1 MSYSQERASGKH
13 RGSSINGGQDLA
25 GHDRGPMSPKPS
37 SPSEEP
43 DSKILMSYCGG
54 SLPVNYFK
62 LPASPIAKISSMELL
77 TEMKWLTVRGEEVN
91 CETKESEQ
99 SDIRASVGAWL
110 ERSFNQIL
118 EKKPSACFLNCS
130 KRYRESKEVEEKREK
145 IKELREIGKFPD
157 GLFYPTGRRLV
168 EHVTGTLIQGQQQ
181 HLKCWL
187 RRRRLEEEKKF
198 LLILD
203 DVWDKINLAI
213 LGVPDPEVHKGYKI
227 ILTSR
232 RKQVCRSMITDV
244 EIKMELLN
252 DEEAWQ
258 LFSQKAGDVAHEK
271 EIRPFAEAIAR
282 EGRGLPL
289 AITIMGASM
298 RGKTKVEL
306 WDNALKEL
314 QRSMPSG
321 DDIEAEVYH
330 RLKWSYDSLKGTV
343 KMHDVVRDVAI
354 WIASS
359 SEDGCKS
366 LVRSGIGLSEISVR
380 ELSNSDNLKR
390 VFFMNN
396 EITRLPDCMIQCSEV
411 STLLLQGNRA
421 LDTVPEKFLLGFK
434 ALRVLNLSRTHIQSL
449 PHSLLQLSDLRAL
462 LLGSCGSLEELPPLE
477 SLRKLQKLDLSY
489 TRITKLPTDMEKPER
504 AKAIRHIQHGEEGG
518 QATFEELRSLERLR
532 DLSITLNR
540 IPCDKSEDLSWIN
553 RLRRFH
559 FHIIQANGTLRTH
572 DKRSNIQGLD
582 LSRESIGWY
591 WGNSSSLH
599 LDLCQGLTE
608 MLEDFI
614 KSDTSFANLKSL
626 TISNCLTSLGRG
638 GGCVARSDLL
648 PNLEELRLWNVGNLK
663 SISELASHLRL
674 KFRGLKSI
682 EVKNCNQ
689 MKYLL
694 SCGDFNRTLP
704 NLEVINVRRCG
715 ILDELFNYESR
726 QNMAPDPIV
735 PNLQKVT
742 LMRLPKLITLCRHK
756 EIWSCLEQVEV
767 VRCNELRRL
776 PFTNQNAATIKEI
789 RGDSQWWNALEWD
802 DDQTKSSLLPSF
814 HPS

>member
-1 MSYSQERASGKH
+1 MEVTELKYRTRQRLDADPLIFRTLRASNPC
-13 RGSSINGGQDLA
+13 R
-25 GHDRGPMSPKPS
+25 
-37 SPSEEP
+37 
-43 DSKILMSYCGG
+43 
-54 SLPVNYFK
+54 K
-62 LPASPIAKISSMELL
+62 LSG
-77 TEMKWLTVRGEEVN
+77 TV
-91 CETKESEQ
+91 S
-99 SDIRASVGAWL
+99 
-110 ERSFNQIL
+110 
-118 EKKPSACFLNCS
+118 
-130 KRYRESKEVEEKREK
+130 
-145 IKELREIGKFPD
+145 
-157 GLFYPTGRRLV
+157 
-168 EHVTGTLIQGQQQ
+168 
-181 HLKCWL
+181 
-187 RRRRLEEEKKF
+187 RRRLPCSSKVEAFEHC
-198 LLILD
+198 I
-203 DVWDKINLAI
+203 
-213 LGVPDPEVHKGYKI
+213 
-227 ILTSR
+227 T
-232 RKQVCRSMITDV
+232 RS
-244 EIKMELLN
+244 
-252 DEEAWQ
+252 
-258 LFSQKAGDVAHEK
+258 
-271 EIRPFAEAIAR
+271 EAIAR
-282 EGRGLPL
+282 EGCGLPL
-289 AITIMGASM
+289 AITIMGAM

-306 WDNALKEL
+306 GDNALKEL

-330 RLKWSYDSLKGTV
+330 RLKWSYDSLKDGVREGTV

-380 ELSNSDNLKR
+380 EYLSNSDNLKR
-390 VFFMNN
+390 VSFMNN
-396 EITRLPDCMIQCSEV
+396 EITRLPDCMIQCSEA

-434 ALRVLNLSRTHIQSL
+434 ALRVLNLSGTHIQSL

-489 TRITKLPTDMEKPER
+489 TRITKLPTEMENLSELRER
-504 AKAIRHIQHGEEGG
+504 KDG

-559 FHIIQANGTLRTH
+559 FHIIQANSTLRTH

-648 PNLEELRLWNVGNLK
+648 TNLEELRLWNVSNLK

-715 ILDELFNYESR
+715 ILDELFNYESG

-735 PNLQKVT
+735 PNLKKVT

-767 VRCNELRRL
+767 VGCNELRRL
-776 PFTNQNAATIKEI
+776 PFTNQNAGTIKEI
-789 RGDSQWWNALEWD
+789 RGDSQWWNALEYWD

>member
-1 MSYSQERASGKH
+1 MY
-13 RGSSINGGQDLA
+13 
-25 GHDRGPMSPKPS
+25 
-37 SPSEEP
+37 
-43 DSKILMSYCGG
+43 
-54 SLPVNYFK
+54 
-62 LPASPIAKISSMELL
+62 ELK
-77 TEMKWLTVRGEEVN
+77 T
-91 CETKESEQ
+91 
-99 SDIRASVGAWL
+99 
-110 ERSFNQIL
+110 
-118 EKKPSACFLNCS
+118 
-130 KRYRESKEVEEKREK
+130 
-145 IKELREIGKFPD
+145 IG
-157 GLFYPTGRRLV
+157 T
-168 EHVTGTLIQGQQQ
+168 
-181 HLKCWL
+181 
-187 RRRRLEEEKKF
+187 
-198 LLILD
+198 
-203 DVWDKINLAI
+203 
-213 LGVPDPEVHKGYKI
+213 KI
-227 ILTSR
+227 ISR
-232 RKQVCRSMITDV
+232 LSCLEV
-244 EIKMELLN
+244 LN
-252 DEEAWQ
+252 MT
-258 LFSQKAGDVAHEK
+258 H
-271 EIRPFAEAIAR
+271 
-282 EGRGLPL
+282 
-289 AITIMGASM
+289 
-298 RGKTKVEL
+298 
-306 WDNALKEL
+306 
-314 QRSMPSG
+314 SG
-321 DDIEAEVYH
+321 FH
-330 RLKWSYDSLKGTV
+330 LRLK
-343 KMHDVVRDVAI
+343 
-354 WIASS
+354 
-359 SEDGCKS
+359 
-366 LVRSGIGLSEISVR
+366 
-380 ELSNSDNLKR
+380 
-390 VFFMNN
+390 
-396 EITRLPDCMIQCSEV
+396 
-411 STLLLQGNRA
+411 
-421 LDTVPEKFLLGFK
+421 
-434 ALRVLNLSRTHIQSL
+434 
-449 PHSLLQLSDLRAL
+449 
-462 LLGSCGSLEELPPLE
+462 
-477 SLRKLQKLDLSY
+477 
-489 TRITKLPTDMEKPER
+489 
-504 AKAIRHIQHGEEGG
+504 GEEGG

-614 KSDTSFANLKSL
+614 KSDASFANLKSL

-715 ILDELFNYESR
+715 ILDELFHYESG

-767 VRCNELRRL
+767 VGCNELRRL
-776 PFTNQNAATIKEI
+776 PFTNQNAGTIKEI